1 MQARIRLGS
10 LIAALLCTPLS
21 LPAAPKPNVILIMT
35 DDQGYGDLSCHGND
49 ELATPHLDALQKD
62 SVRLTNYHVDPTCSP
77 TRAAL
82 MTGRYSSR
90 TGVWHTILGR
100 SLMRADETTVA
111 DVFKHNGYRTGIF
124 GKWHLG
130 DAAPLRPQ
138 DRGFDECLVHG
149 GGGVGQTPDFWGNDY
164 FDDTYWHNGQ
174 PEPQRG
180 YCTNVFFA
188 AATKFLEQPGKEPF
202 FLFLPT
208 NAPHGPYLVDPKSSE
223 PFKRAGIA
231 SPRAEFYGMLVNID
245 ENVGRLRARLQE
257 LGLAENTIF
266 LFTTDNGTAAGPN
279 GGLRGKK
286 GSQYEGGHRVPCFWH
301 WPAGGLRG
309 GRDVTP
315 LTAHIDLL
323 PTLVELCGLTCP
335 PTKPL
340 DGRSLAPLLRGVEKR
355 EWPARTLFVHSQRIP
370 FPQKWKTSAVLTD
383 RWRLVD
389 GKELYD
395 LSADPEQKRDVSS
408 DHPDLVAQLRGDYER
423 WWESLSKD
431 FEPAVPIELGRP
443 DSPVVALNCHDWH
456 TEEKQCPWNQTL
468 IQRDPAA
475 NGRWWIEVKT
485 PGTYEFTLRSRPAG
499 FEEVLQAT
507 RVRVEVGKAM
517 GSVDV
522 ELSAK
527 SAMVSLELPV
537 GAMWMRTWLEG
548 GALERGAYFVTARKV
563 K

>member
-1 MQARIRLGS
+1 MRIAFRLGAA
-10 LIAALLCTPLS
+10 IAATLCQFMTLH
-21 LPAAPKPNVILIMT
+21 AADKPNVILIMT

-49 ELATPHLDALQKD
+49 ELATPHLDALHKD

-100 SLMRADETTVA
+100 SLMRSDETTLA

-130 DAAPLRPQ
+130 DTAPLRPQ

-149 GGGVGQTPDFWGNDY
+149 GGGVGQTPDSWGNDY
-164 FDDTYWHNGQ
+164 FDDTYWHNGK
-174 PEPQRG
+174 PEPQQG
-180 YCTNVFFA
+180 YCTDVFFA
-188 AATKFLEQPGKEPF
+188 AATKFLEQPGNGPF
-202 FLFLPT
+202 FLYLPT
-208 NAPHGPYLVDPKSSE
+208 NAPHGPYLVDPKYSE
-223 PFKRAGIA
+223 PFKRAGVA

-257 LGLAENTIF
+257 RGLAENTVF
-266 LFTTDNGTAAGPN
+266 LFTTDNGTAAGPD

-315 LTAHIDLL
+315 LTAHFDLL
-323 PTLVELCGLTCP
+323 PTLVELCGLNCP

-340 DGRSLAPLLRGVEKR
+340 DGRSLVPLLRGVEKR
-355 EWPARTLFVHSQRIP
+355 EWPARTLVVHSQRIP
-370 FPQKWKTSAVLTD
+370 FPQKWKTSAVMTD
-383 RWRLVD
+383 RWRFVD

-395 LSADPEQKRDVSS
+395 LSADPEQKRNVATG
-408 DHPDLVAQLRGDYER
+408 HPEVVDQLRGDYER
-423 WWESLSKD
+423 WWVSLSQD
-431 FEPAVPIELGRP
+431 FEPAAPIELGRP
-443 DSPVVALNCHDWH
+443 DSPVVNLNCHDWH
-456 TEEKQCPWNQTL
+456 TDEKQCPWNQTM

-499 FEEVLQAT
+499 FEEVLRATTGRVQAG
-507 RVRVEVGKAM
+507 EVA

-522 ELSAK
+522 DASAK
-527 SAMVSLELPV
+527 SAVVSLELPV
-537 GAMWMRTWLEG
+537 GATWLQTWLEG